1 MHVFYEEICV
11 FVVVVIVVFA
21 KYHLFNTQMVSL
33 VCVCVCV
40 CVCECVCVSAVE
52 LEFLFSFT
60 FIQYVDIWQ
69 I

>member
-40 CVCECVCVSAVE
+40 CQQLC
-52 LEFLFSFT
+52 
-60 FIQYVDIWQ
+60 
-69 I
+69 

>member
-40 CVCECVCVSAVE
+40 SAVV

-60 FIQYVDIWQ
+60 IIQYVDIWQ

>member
-40 CVCECVCVSAVE
+40 CVRVSAVE

-60 FIQYVDIWQ
+60 IIQYVDIWQ

>member
-40 CVCECVCVSAVE
+40 CVRVSAVE

-60 FIQYVDIWQ
+60 IIQYVDIWQ
-69 I
+69 IW